1 MSPAAP
7 PTEFR
12 PERKVLAAVTL
23 GCVER
28 GWGWALAGLSPC
40 EGTREDIFQAS
51 VLAFGGTLACGS
63 ITPVLTRVLHELI
76 SVYVQIFL
84 FL

>member
-1 MSPAAP
+1 M
-7 PTEFR
+7 
-12 PERKVLAAVTL
+12 AVTKYQKPVSQNNRNISSHCS
-23 GCVER
+23 GEQR
-28 GWGWALAGLSPC
+28 SKIKTLAGLSPC